1 MTVEIEIQKVYIAY
15 FNRPADSAGLE
26 YWSQAIASGSNTIQ
40 DLTDAFSTSAEYLS
54 VYGGASNETVISE
67 VYQNLF
73 GRQPEP
79 DGLAYWLGEMNA
91 GRVSIGNIAYAALNG
106 AGGSDLETI
115 TNKAKAAV
123 EFTNFL
129 EARNADEQY
138 SADVLQDVKSWM
150 STIDGSNASYL
161 AAVQE
166 ISDRY
171 DFLQGP
177 LVEPKVYTVNV
188 LNDLQFEGVWGTR
201 DLPSFRYG
209 VDKIDLVG
217 YTPQKLVYHEGDMSL
232 VKGDFNEVIF
242 WVVHETKKSAYS
254 TGFVQDNDLKAG
266 EALMVQFVWNGVLQ
280 TYVHLD
286 QDETDDEGTIEAGY
300 EAGEAVWNFPDDRLL
315 NLTGITGMPD
325 FTNGQSIDGLF
336 I

>member
-161 AAVQE
+161 VAVQE

-177 LVEPKVYTVNV
+177 SQELNVYTVNV
-188 LNDLQFEGVWGTR
+188 LNDLEFDGVPSSL

-209 VDKIDLVG
+209 IDKIDLVG
-217 YTPQKLVYHEGDMSL
+217 YMPRNLVYHDGDTSL
-232 VKGDFNEVIF
+232 AIGEYDLYTQ
-242 WVVHETKKSAYS
+242 WTVHETKKSAYNS
-254 TGFVQDNDLKAG
+254 GFVQDHDLKAG
-266 EALMVQFVWNGVLQ
+266 EALLVQFMWNGVLQ
-280 TYVHLD
+280 TVLHLD
-286 QDETDDEGTIEAGY
+286 RDETSDEDTVEYGY
-300 EAGEAVWNFPDDRLL
+300 DAGEAVWNLFHDRLI

-325 FTNGQSIDGLF
+325 FTNGQSIDGFF

>member
-54 VYGGASNETVISE
+54 VYGGAANEIVISQ

-106 AGGSDLETI
+106 AGGADLEAI
-115 TNKAKAAV
+115 TNKAKAAI
-123 EFTNFL
+123 EFTDFL
-129 EARNADEQY
+129 QSRNADEQY
-138 SADVLQDVKSWM
+138 SGDVLQDVKLWM
-150 STIDGSNASYL
+150 STIDGSSVSYL
-161 AAVQE
+161 NAVQE
-166 ISDRY
+166 ITDRY

-177 LVEPKVYTVNV
+177 SNEGKIYTINV
-188 LNDLQFEGVWGTR
+188 LNDLEFEGVWSSL

-209 VDKIDLVG
+209 IDQIDLVG
-217 YTPQKLVYHEGDMSL
+217 YMPRKTVFHEGDTSL
-232 VKGDFNEVIF
+232 AVGDYISYMQ
-242 WVVHETKKSAYS
+242 WTVHETKKSAYS

-266 EALMVQFVWNGVLQ
+266 EALLVQYMWNGVLQ
-280 TYVHLD
+280 TVLHLD
-286 QDETDDEGTIEAGY
+286 RDDTDDETTIELGY
-300 EAGEAVWNFPDDRLL
+300 EAGEAVWSFPGDRLII
-315 NLTGITGMPD
+315 LTGITGLPD
-325 FTNGQSIDGLF
+325 YTNGQSIDGFFL
-336 I
+336 

>member
-91 GRVSIGNIAYAALNG
+91 GRVSIGNIAYTALNG

-150 STIDGSNASYL
+150 SAVDGSNASYL
-161 AAVQE
+161 SAVQE

-177 LVEPKVYTVNV
+177 SNEGKIYTVNV
-188 LNDLQFEGVWGTR
+188 LNDLEFEGAWATL

-209 VDKIDLVG
+209 IDQIDLVG
-217 YTPQKLVYHEGDMSL
+217 YMPRNLVYHDGDMSL
-232 VKGDFNEVIF
+232 VKGDYQEVVF
-242 WVVHETKKSAYS
+242 WAVHETKKSAYNS
-254 TGFVQDNDLKAG
+254 GFVQDHDLKAG
-266 EALMVQFVWNGVLQ
+266 EALLVQFVWNGTLQ
-280 TYVHLD
+280 TYLHLD
-286 QDETDDEGTIEAGY
+286 RDTTSEEDTIKYGY
-300 EAGEAVWNFPDDRLL
+300 DAGEALWDRSEDRLI

-325 FTNGQSIDGLF
+325 FTNGQSIDGFF